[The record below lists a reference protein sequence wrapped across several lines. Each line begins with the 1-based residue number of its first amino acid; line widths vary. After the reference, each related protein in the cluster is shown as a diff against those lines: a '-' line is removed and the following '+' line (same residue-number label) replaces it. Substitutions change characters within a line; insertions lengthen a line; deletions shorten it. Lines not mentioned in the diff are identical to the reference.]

1 MAQTLVNI
9 RADEELKKYGEKI
22 MEFITQVTEQLK
34 KMSEWEKDQWIL
46 ERAKLLAEDER
57 QGFLMTLS
65 GEKKIAYMPSLQ
77 EIEEFCQK
85 AASGEIYVEHEKR
98 YFEFDE
104 NGRYLDDWK
113 TWHNDPLGAMDFV
126 DRVLRGCR
134 DLLILGEYKAVSE
147 ILDKVC
153 KLSFRV
159 VDISDSE
166 DFEEESL
173 FTLKNA
179 GDEGMISRN
188 LDDIGKDWITAAI
201 YQKDEWDDMSL
212 AGKLVELFEH
222 PACRRLNPDM
232 FIGKAFPKIFFH
244 MQEIL
249 GREIQEGEA
258 DFKKR
263 FSCVRFSREMYK
275 AEKELERKKEIAL
288 NIRLKCINHAEEEK
302 A

>member
-1 MAQTLVNI
+1 
-9 RADEELKKYGEKI
+9 
-22 MEFITQVTEQLK
+22 MEFIKQVTEQLK
-34 KMSEWEKDQWIL
+34 KMPEWEKEQWIL
-46 ERAKLLAEDER
+46 ERAKLLKEDER

-134 DLLILGEYKAVSE
+134 DLLILGEYKTVSE

-232 FIGKAFPKIFFH
+232 FIWKSFSQNIFPYA
-244 MQEIL
+244 
-249 GREIQEGEA
+249 G
-258 DFKKR
+258 
-263 FSCVRFSREMYK
+263 
-275 AEKELERKKEIAL
+275 
-288 NIRLKCINHAEEEK
+288 NIRPGDSGRGSGF
-302 A
+302 